1 MSSHIAEE
9 DLNKAL
15 SNLESLAKS
24 KGAGKTNSTKV
35 ESMVGESGSTQI
47 FHTASN
53 SDPGQWAGSRAE
65 DVPGN
70 GVGVDKVS
78 DNGTDLRMSKSI
90 LAKIAKGQDLS
101 EDEKKFVAKAMKEQ
115 EDVDKAMMPPQLQG
129 KGKDDEGDDED
140 EDKKAPPFGKS
151 LAEAAAEDPSL
162 RHGFEVSDFLKS
174 LVGALSTHI
183 DGVEKRLSKSI
194 AAVREE
200 QIVMS
205 KSLASGIGDVGTVV
219 GASLRKLEA
228 VEQGAARAPKS
239 ASAAASA
246 LNKSLGAEGQPLSKS
261 LVGDVLETLMKSKEC
276 TPTDVLKFDATG
288 EISREL
294 EGKVRAYLASK
305 G

>member
-1 MSSHIAEE
+1 MSSHIDEA

-15 SNLESLAKS
+15 SNIESLTKS

-35 ESMVGESGSTQI
+35 ESMVGEGGSTQI

-53 SDPGQWAGSRAE
+53 SDPGQWAGSKAE

-115 EDVDKAMMPPQLQG
+115 DDVEKGMMPPQLQG
-129 KGKDDEGDDED
+129 KGDKDEEDEKDD
-140 EDKKAPPFGKS
+140 KAPPFGKS
-151 LAEAAAEDPSL
+151 LAQSAAEDQSL

-174 LVGALSTHI
+174 LVNKLS
-183 DGVEKRLSKSI
+183 DRLDQMEKSFSKSI
-194 AAVREE
+194 AAVRED
-200 QIVMS
+200 QSTMA
-205 KSLASGIGDVGTVV
+205 KSLLAGIGDVGTVV
-219 GASLRKLEA
+219 GASHRKLEA

-239 ASAAASA
+239 ASASASA
-246 LNKSLGAEGQPLSKS
+246 LSKSMGGEGQPLSKA
-261 LVGDVLETLMKSKEC
+261 LVGDVLEVMMKSKEC